1 MVDCVGLSATL
12 PDLVNVGENMMTL
25 VNGTK
30 LGPYEILS
38 KLGAGGMGEVYR
50 ARDSRLERDV
60 AIKVLPDQFA
70 QDHHALARFR
80 RESKAV
86 AALSHPNIRAIYDI
100 GTDAGRTF
108 AVMELLE
115 GETLASRLKR
125 SALEWRKAV
134 PIALAVA
141 DGLAAAHGKGI
152 IHRDIK
158 PQNIFLSA
166 EGGIKIL
173 DFGLARLEIKDSK
186 EGEGLTA
193 TLTLETHP
201 GAILGTVQYMSPEQV
216 RGQPADARSDIFAF
230 GCVLYEMLT
239 RHRAFSRK
247 TSAETIA
254 AILNDD
260 PVGFAEGG
268 ISVPGELQRVVTHSL
283 EKNPAQRFQ
292 SARDLAFAL
301 RGIGRGAYADEPAK
315 RKTADKKRTE
325 ASVAV
330 LPFADMSPQHDQG
343 YFCDGMAEELIN
355 ALSKVEGLHVA
366 SRTSASAFKGKSQD
380 IRQIGEQL
388 NVRAVLEGSVRKAGS
403 RLRINAQLISVADG
417 YQLWSETFN
426 REMEDVFAVQDEIA
440 QSITRALRVVLSE
453 KEKRAI
459 SKVPTANVQAYEYY
473 LRGRQF
479 FHQFRGKGL
488 ELARKLFIRAYELD
502 PRYASAYAGVA
513 DCCSLLYLHWG
524 AAEAHLKEADEASR
538 KAIQLDPE
546 LAEARVARGTA
557 LSLIKRYDEA
567 GKEFETAIR
576 QDPDLFE
583 AYYFYARAC
592 FVQGKLDRAAE
603 LYEQASRVNS
613 EDYQAPNLLAQVY
626 GGLGRKNESEA
637 AYRKGLEAA
646 QRHLELFPDDGRAL
660 YLGASALVG
669 LGERKR
675 GLEWAERA
683 LAADPEEPSVL
694 YNVACVYALLGQT
707 EEAIDCL
714 DEAVT
719 FGFLQKEWID
729 NDSDLDSLRSHPRF
743 QALLERLDA
752 DRRTGI

>member
-1 MVDCVGLSATL
+1 
-12 PDLVNVGENMMTL
+12 MTL

-60 AIKVLPDQFA
+60 AIKVLPDRLA
-70 QDHHALARFR
+70 QDHDALARFR

-100 GTDAGRTF
+100 GTDGGRTF

-115 GETLASRLKR
+115 GETLAGRLQ
-125 SALEWRKAV
+125 SSVVEWQKAV
-134 PIALAVA
+134 QIALAIA

-158 PQNIFLSA
+158 PQNIFLTA
-166 EGGIKIL
+166 DGAVKIL

-193 TLTLETHP
+193 TLTLETRP
-201 GAILGTVQYMSPEQV
+201 GAIMGTIQYMSPEQV

-239 RHRAFSRK
+239 GHRAFSRK

-260 PVGFAEGG
+260 PPALAESG
-268 ISVPGELQRVVTHSL
+268 IIVPGELHRVATHCL
-283 EKNPAQRFQ
+283 EKDAAQRFQ

-301 RGIGRGAYADEPAK
+301 RGVGRGVYADEPAK
-315 RKTADKKRTE
+315 QKTPDKGRTE

-330 LPFADMSPQHDQG
+330 LPFADMSPQHDQE

-388 NVRAVLEGSVRKAGS
+388 NVRAVLEGSVRKAGD

-417 YQLWSETFN
+417 YHLWSETFD
-426 REMEDVFAVQDEIA
+426 RQMEDVFAVQDEIA

-459 SKVPTANVQAYEYY
+459 AKVPTDNVQAYEYY

-479 FHQFRGKGL
+479 FHQFRREGL
-488 ELARKLFIRAYELD
+488 ERARKLFMRAYELD
-502 PRYASAYAGVA
+502 PRYATAYAGVA
-513 DCCSLLYLHWG
+513 DCCSLLYLWWG

-538 KAIQLDPE
+538 KALELDPD
-546 LAEARVARGTA
+546 LAEAHVARGTA
-557 LSLIKRYDEA
+557 VSLNKRYDEA
-567 GKEFETAIR
+567 REEFETAIR
-576 QDPDLFE
+576 QNPELFE

-603 LYEQASRVNS
+603 LYEQASRVNP
-613 EDYQAPNLLAQVY
+613 EDYQAPILLGTVY
-626 GGLGRKNESEA
+626 DGLGRKPDAEA
-637 AYRKGLEAA
+637 ASRRGLHAA
-646 QRHLELFPDDGRAL
+646 EKHLELFPEDGRAL
-660 YLGASALVG
+660 YLGAIALVG

-694 YNVACVYALLGQT
+694 YNVACTYALLGKT
-707 EEAIDCL
+707 DKALDCL
-714 DEAVT
+714 DEAIT
-719 FGFLQKEWID
+719 FGLLQKEWFE

-752 DRRTGI
+752 DRRAEI

>member
-1 MVDCVGLSATL
+1 
-12 PDLVNVGENMMTL
+12 MTL
-25 VNGTK
+25 VTGTK
-30 LGPYEILS
+30 LGRYEILS

-60 AIKVLPDQFA
+60 AIKVLPDRFA
-70 QDHHALARFR
+70 QDHDALARFR

-100 GTDAGRTF
+100 GTDGGKAF

-115 GETLASRLKR
+115 GETLASRLQR
-125 SALEWRKAV
+125 SALDWRKAV

-141 DGLAAAHGKGI
+141 DGLAAAHGKSI
-152 IHRDIK
+152 VHRDIK
-158 PQNIFLSA
+158 PQNIFLTTDA
-166 EGGIKIL
+166 GVKIL
-173 DFGLARLEIKDSK
+173 DFGLARLATKDSK

-193 TLTLETHP
+193 TLTLETQA
-201 GAILGTVQYMSPEQV
+201 GTILGTVQYMSPEQV
-216 RGQPADARSDIFAF
+216 RGQPADARSDIFAV

-239 RHRAFSRK
+239 GHRAFSRK

-260 PVGFAEGG
+260 PPALAESG
-268 ISVPGELQRVVTHSL
+268 IIVPGELHRVATHCL
-283 EKNPAQRFQ
+283 EKNAAQRFQ

-301 RGIGRGAYADEPAK
+301 RGVARGAYADEPAK
-315 RKTADKKRTE
+315 RKTADKQRTE
-325 ASVAV
+325 PSVAV
-330 LPFADMSPQHDQG
+330 LPFADMSPQHDQE

-388 NVRAVLEGSVRKAGS
+388 NVRAVLEGSVRKAGD
-403 RLRINAQLISVADG
+403 RLRINAQLISVSDG
-417 YQLWSETFN
+417 YHLWSETFD
-426 REMEDVFAVQDEIA
+426 RQMEDVFAIQDEIA

-479 FHQFRGKGL
+479 FHQYRQDAL
-488 ELARKLFIRAYELD
+488 ERARKLFIRAYELD
-502 PRYASAYAGVA
+502 PDYASAYAGAA
-513 DCCSLLYLHWG
+513 DCCSFLHLYWG
-524 AAEAHLKEADEASR
+524 AAEADLKEADHASR
-538 KAIQLDPE
+538 KALDLDPE
-546 LAEARVARGTA
+546 LAEAHVARGLA
-557 LSLIKRYDEA
+557 VSLNKRYDEA
-567 GKEFETAIR
+567 REEFETAIR
-576 QDPDLFE
+576 QNPELFE

-592 FVQGKLDRAAE
+592 FVQGKLERAAQ
-603 LYEQASRVNS
+603 LYEQASRVNP
-613 EDYQAPNLLAQVY
+613 EDYQAPILLGTVY
-626 GGLGRKNESEA
+626 DGLDRKPDAEA
-637 AYRKGLEAA
+637 ASRRGLQAA
-646 QRHLELFPDDGRAL
+646 EKHLELFPEDGRAL
-660 YLGASALVG
+660 YLGAIALVG

-694 YNVACVYALLGQT
+694 YNVACTYALLGKT
-707 EEAIDCL
+707 DKALDCL
-714 DEAVT
+714 DEAIT
-719 FGFLQKEWID
+719 FGFLQKEWFE

-743 QALLERLDA
+743 QELIERLDA
-752 DRRTGI
+752 DRGADI